1 MFGPKHIREAAIPAS
16 AIGHPAPNENDG
28 QAAASTAMQ
37 VGGPVE
43 TAGLSEPLSSGVGV
57 QARVLHDIEDAI
69 AFVALLKPT
78 LPDWSISFGYIG
90 NLEPWGDDRSWRI
103 LARPKTCEGPWTSKD
118 TFVVG
123 ETEPFSLDLDRFEC
137 WLSDRIQRQA
147 THFVGKDGVSI
158 HVGDSCTTRS
168 GATYTLGKIVI
179 GENSLFAW
187 KGEQSG
193 GLLCDV
199 NGVAYGPTISHAKDV
214 YDRSFAGES
223 IVRPAGTATA
233 PEGAMVGTEK
243 ECSAEEGGAKGPQL
257 PSLWA
262 RDLKNQTETITRLE
276 NQAGGRPSAA
286 LDSARLAYAD
296 SVIHYAAIMADLA
309 AQEPSTE
316 GMAGAVVSMRDFLR
330 LAMKKTAPDLADS
343 KRNE

>member
-1 MFGPKHIREAAIPAS
+1 
-16 AIGHPAPNENDG
+16 
-28 QAAASTAMQ
+28 
-37 VGGPVE
+37 
-43 TAGLSEPLSSGVGV
+43 
-57 QARVLHDIEDAI
+57 
-69 AFVALLKPT
+69 
-78 LPDWSISFGYIG
+78 
-90 NLEPWGDDRSWRI
+90 
-103 LARPKTCEGPWTSKD
+103 
-118 TFVVG
+118 
-123 ETEPFSLDLDRFEC
+123 
-137 WLSDRIQRQA
+137 
-147 THFVGKDGVSI
+147 
-158 HVGDSCTTRS
+158 
-168 GATYTLGKIVI
+168 
-179 GENSLFAW
+179 
-187 KGEQSG
+187 
-193 GLLCDV
+193 
-199 NGVAYGPTISHAKDV
+199 
-214 YDRSFAGES
+214 
-223 IVRPAGTATA
+223 
-233 PEGAMVGTEK
+233 MVGTEK